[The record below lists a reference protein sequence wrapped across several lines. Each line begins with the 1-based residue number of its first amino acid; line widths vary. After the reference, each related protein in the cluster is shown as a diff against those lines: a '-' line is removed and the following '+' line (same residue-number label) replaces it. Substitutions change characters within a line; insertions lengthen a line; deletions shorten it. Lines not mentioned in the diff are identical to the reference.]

1 MGQGILSAVKEV
13 FKDVPDFI
21 CHFHFLR
28 DIGKDLFG
36 KEYSKI
42 RNRLKKH
49 KIRALLR
56 QKAKVLEKDIG
67 DDTQAVFKLMAAI
80 DNGPVE
86 PLPLQKMPVIAAYAT
101 IQWIFDTS
109 EQLDGYGFP
118 FDCPHMVFYQR
129 LNAAQRLVN
138 AIVASPS
145 NAKNKNNMIFFKLW
159 RPLTKI
165 IEDQQLKSAAVQME
179 KKVQIFKKL
188 RKALSIAMPGGKK
201 GLNDDGQQSNIK
213 SIEQKVKEFRKEIM
227 TDKKLCHK
235 DDYKKMIQQ
244 IDKYWDKLFTDPITV
259 NTATGE
265 ITIQPQRTN
274 NIVER
279 FFRDFKRRN
288 RRKSGTVSL
297 NKTLKFILADT
308 PLVKNLDN
316 AEYLEI
322 ILDGSSTLE
331 ERFEKIDSRLVV
343 EKLKDEQKKYERIS
357 PEMKKIIRQPDLPE
371 QLATLFAARQI

>member
-1 MGQGILSAVKEV
+1 M
-13 FKDVPDFI
+13 
-21 CHFHFLR
+21 
-28 DIGKDLFG
+28 
-36 KEYSKI
+36 
-42 RNRLKKH
+42 
-49 KIRALLR
+49 
-56 QKAKVLEKDIG
+56 
-67 DDTQAVFKLMAAI
+67 
-80 DNGPVE
+80 
-86 PLPLQKMPVIAAYAT
+86 
-101 IQWIFDTS
+101 
-109 EQLDGYGFP
+109 
-118 FDCPHMVFYQR
+118 
-129 LNAAQRLVN
+129 
-138 AIVASPS
+138 ASPS
-145 NAKNKNNMIFFKLW
+145 NAKDKNNIIFFKLW

-165 IEDQQLKSAAVQME
+165 IEDQQLKSAALQMQ

-188 RKALSIAMPGGKK
+188 RKALSIAMPGGKE

-227 TDKKLCHK
+227 TDKKLSQK
-235 DDYKKMIQQ
+235 DDYKKMIEQ

-259 NTATGE
+259 HTATGE

-316 AEYLEI
+316 GEYLEI
-322 ILDGSSTLE
+322 ILNGSSTLE

-343 EKLKDEQKKYERIS
+343 EKLKDERKQFERIS

-371 QLATLFAARQI
+371 QLTSLFAARQN

>member
-1 MGQGILSAVKEV
+1 
-13 FKDVPDFI
+13 
-21 CHFHFLR
+21 
-28 DIGKDLFG
+28 
-36 KEYSKI
+36 
-42 RNRLKKH
+42 
-49 KIRALLR
+49 
-56 QKAKVLEKDIG
+56 
-67 DDTQAVFKLMAAI
+67 MAAI
-80 DNGPVE
+80 DNGPIE

-118 FDCPHMVFYQR
+118 FDCNHMVFYQR
-129 LNAAQRLVN
+129 LKAAQRLVN

-145 NAKNKNNMIFFKLW
+145 NAKDKNNIIFFKLW

-165 IEDQQLKSAAVQME
+165 IEDQQLKSAALQME
-179 KKVQIFKKL
+179 KKVPIFKKL
-188 RKALSIAMPGGKK
+188 RKALSIAMPGGKA

-227 TDKKLCHK
+227 TDKKLSHK
-235 DDYKKMIQQ
+235 DDYKKMIEQ

-259 NTATGE
+259 RTATGE

-316 AEYLEI
+316 GEYLEI
-322 ILDGSSTLE
+322 GLDGSSTLE

-343 EKLKDEQKKYERIS
+343 EKLKDERKQFERIS
-357 PEMKKIIRQPDLPE
+357 PEMKKIIRQPHLPE
-371 QLATLFAARQI
+371 QLTSLFAARQN